1 MTRPS
6 RAHHLFPLMCL
17 ALTVA
22 AFHPGHLSF
31 DSSYQFWQ
39 ARTGEYSNVS
49 PVAMTWLWSLV
60 HRVWPGGGGMFLLNV
75 LMFWSGVWLIA
86 CTLYSR
92 PAHRVAA
99 TLVVAGVSPVPMI
112 LSHVWTDAALI
123 ACLTLA
129 SALILR
135 AADRRDRIPL
145 YGAIPLLLYGG
156 LIRHNALPALIPL
169 LAWWG
174 TVFAR
179 TGPSRTRLP
188 ITKLLP
194 TVLVAALAVFGLG
207 RALDSRLVV
216 HRVSAIG
223 ITQVWDLAAIS
234 LATGTMLLPDFV
246 VPPGVTLD
254 QLREKYTPYTCVP
267 LYAPPHA
274 VRDGFAMP
282 FSASEN
288 TRLRQAWL
296 DAVRRHPAAYAAHRF
311 AVTRALF
318 SRYRNDRPSDLG
330 YIPYVVQYRDNPALA
345 QNDSS
350 LHRMALAWYART
362 VGWWISAP
370 APYILLAIACA
381 LLAWRRRGDLRA
393 DFALAMAASG
403 LLYVAPLPLVAP
415 SAELRYSG
423 WLFAAATMSLIALV
437 AARRSGHR

>member
-1 MTRPS
+1 MTPSS
-6 RAHHLFPLMCL
+6 RAHHLFPLLCL
-17 ALTVA
+17 ALTVG

-39 ARTGEYSNVS
+39 ARTGEFSNVS

-60 HRVWPGGGGMFLLNV
+60 NRVWPGGGGMFLLNV
-75 LMFWSGVWLIA
+75 VMFWSGVWLIA

-92 PAHRVAA
+92 PLHRVAA

-112 LSHVWTDAALI
+112 LSHVWTDSALI

-129 SALILR
+129 SALILH
-135 AADRRDRIPL
+135 AAERRDRIPL

-169 LAWWG
+169 LAWWVV
-174 TVFAR
+174 VFAR
-179 TGPSRTRLP
+179 TGSSRTRL
-188 ITKLLP
+188 TAKRLLP
-194 TVLVAALAVFGLG
+194 AVLVAALAVFGLG

-216 HRVSAIG
+216 HRVSTIG
-223 ITQVWDLAAIS
+223 ITQVWDLTAIS

-246 VPPGVTLD
+246 LPPGVTLD
-254 QLREKYTPYTCVP
+254 QLREKYSPYTCVP

-274 VRDGFAMP
+274 IRDGLAMP
-282 FSASEN
+282 FTASEN
-288 TRLRQAWL
+288 TRLWEAWL
-296 DAVRRHPAAYAAHRF
+296 DAVGRHPAAYAAHRF

-330 YIPYVVQYRDNPALA
+330 YIPHVVQYRDNPAVA
-345 QNDSS
+345 PNDSL
-350 LHRMALAWYART
+350 LHRMALAWYERT

-370 APYILLAIACA
+370 APYILLAIVCA
-381 LLAWRRRGDLRA
+381 LLAWRSRGNLRA

-403 LLYVAPLPLVAP
+403 LLYVAPMPLVAP

-437 AARRSGHR
+437 AARRRDAR